1 VSVNRYGVKIVGI
14 DYSMTCPA
22 LTIRVS
28 GGFVTT
34 THFLSP
40 TKKGLGKGRS
50 GDLVWEAHPYP
61 EYASQEG
68 RFNAISSWA
77 VSLCIGANLIV
88 IEDYAM
94 GAKGRVFHLGENCG
108 LLKHKL
114 WHHGLSFSVIAPT
127 ALKKFATGKGN
138 ADKCAMVEAFKQRTG
153 IDLSSDMGGGK
164 NCGSPVSDV
173 VDSWFLA
180 DYGVSVTKTE
190 P

>member
-1 VSVNRYGVKIVGI
+1 MKIVGI

-22 LTIRVS
+22 LTIRVG

-34 THFLSP
+34 AHFLSP
-40 TKKGLGKGRS
+40 TKKGVGKGRS
-50 GDLVWEAHPYP
+50 GDLVWEGHPYP

-77 VSLCIGANLIV
+77 LSLCMNADLVV

-114 WHHGLSFSVIAPT
+114 WHNGLGFTVIAPT

-138 ADKCAMVEAFKQRTG
+138 ADKCAMVGAFKQKTG
-153 IDLSSDMGGGK
+153 IDLPSAMDGGK
-164 NCGSPVSDV
+164 DCGSPVSDV

-180 DYGVSVTKTE
+180 DYGVSITTKG

>member
-1 VSVNRYGVKIVGI
+1 MKIVGI

-22 LTIRVS
+22 LTIMVD

-40 TKKGLGKGRS
+40 TKRGEGSGRC
-50 GDLVWEAHPYP
+50 GDLVWRGDPYP
-61 EYASQEG
+61 EYLSQEE

-77 VSLCIGANLIV
+77 SSLCGGADLVV

-114 WHHGLSFSVIAPT
+114 WHNGLRFVVIAPT

-138 ADKCAMVEAFKQRTG
+138 ADKCAMVEAFRQRTD
-153 IDLSSDMGGGK
+153 IDLSSALHGGR
-164 NCGSPVSDV
+164 NCGSPISDV
-173 VDSWFLA
+173 VDSWWLA
-180 DYGVSVTKTE
+180 DYGRSITMK
-190 P
+190 PR